1 MLINGEE
8 KLKAASVEL
17 WMAGLTP
24 AALTMVRRS
33 ALAER
38 LGRERMCFDVPD
50 AVSRFQALSGTAAG
64 E

>member
-8 KLKAASVEL
+8 QLKAAGVEL

-33 ALAER
+33 ALGDR
-38 LGRERMCFDVPD
+38 LGRGRMCYDVPD
-50 AVSRFQALSGTAAG
+50 AVSRFQALSEATAR